1 MVHFLKQA
9 AFSEIEVKIDMCT
22 LYSVD
27 CAQVFDRH
35 IQYSE
40 YCYFLVVQYLRNYW
54 DKHIPTKLPPP
65 PNQFSFS
72 PYPFKYL
79 EFRCFYAA
87 EGWRCFHLRNQK
99 LYN

>member
-27 CAQVFDRH
+27 CVQVFDRH

-54 DKHIPTKLPPP
+54 DKHIATKLPPP
-65 PNQFSFS
+65 PTN
-72 PYPFKYL
+72 
-79 EFRCFYAA
+79 
-87 EGWRCFHLRNQK
+87 FHFPHILLNTWNSDVSMLPRVGDVST
-99 LYN
+99 

>member
-1 MVHFLKQA
+1 MVHFLEQA

-40 YCYFLVVQYLRNYW
+40 YCYFLVVQYLRNY
-54 DKHIPTKLPPP
+54 
-65 PNQFSFS
+65 
-72 PYPFKYL
+72 
-79 EFRCFYAA
+79 
-87 EGWRCFHLRNQK
+87 
-99 LYN
+99 

>member
-27 CAQVFDRH
+27 CVQVFDRH
-35 IQYSE
+35 IQYSG

-54 DKHIPTKLPPP
+54 DKHIATKLPPP
-65 PNQFSFS
+65 PPPIFIFIFPISF
-72 PYPFKYL
+72 
-79 EFRCFYAA
+79 
-87 EGWRCFHLRNQK
+87 
-99 LYN
+99 

>member
-54 DKHIPTKLPPP
+54 DKHIATKLPPP
-65 PNQFSFS
+65 HQFSFS
-72 PYPFKYL
+72 PYPL
-79 EFRCFYAA
+79 NTWNSDVSMLPRV
-87 EGWRCFHLRNQK
+87 GDVST
-99 LYN
+99 

>member
-9 AFSEIEVKIDMCT
+9 AFSEIEVKIDMYT

-54 DKHIPTKLPPP
+54 DKHIATKLPPP
-65 PNQFSFS
+65 QPIFIFPISF
-72 PYPFKYL
+72 
-79 EFRCFYAA
+79 
-87 EGWRCFHLRNQK
+87 
-99 LYN
+99 